1 VKDTSLGFV
10 VSYSELLFSGKVLAN
25 YNHLLIQTYI
35 VIALIYLVVNAL
47 LAKLARTL
55 EGRQANEGGTAR
67 RSGPLRLRRERALR

>member
-1 VKDTSLGFV
+1 MVAGQQ
-10 VSYSELLFSGKVLAN
+10 LFSGKVLAN

-55 EGRQANEGGTAR
+55 EGRQANEGRTAR
-67 RSGPLRLRRERALR
+67 RGGTLRLRRERAPR